1 MLFYEQIQVF
11 KVGLLTPRING
22 ICYRNGSSFMSDLVI
37 LHFLDDVPRVQFTFI
52 LNQFSSEFI

>member
-1 MLFYEQIQVF
+1 MLFYEQILVF

-37 LHFLDDVPRVQFTFI
+37 LHFLDDVPRVQFTFS
-52 LNQFSSEFI
+52 LN